1 MRRAMAICGAV
12 LAGASP
18 AAADQI
24 LNELKTGGVEFILP
38 DQVEIAEEKLFIS
51 PDVTRVEYRLHNA
64 SAKSF
69 ETYASFPMP
78 DIAGSLDGILNFDPA
93 AGSNFLGLE
102 ITQNGAKPDLALQQR
117 ASVNGV
123 DLTADLNAAHIPL
136 VPSAAL
142 DDDLQ
147 KSLSAATIASLEA
160 HGLIT
165 LQERQDEP
173 DNTAPVIVPRWTL
186 SETYSWKTVIPSR
199 GDVVITAS
207 YKTNLGGAVNVT
219 FLNEK
224 GEPKGD
230 TFENYRAGYCLDG
243 DAVKAARD
251 SYAHEKANKG
261 PLYEERWATHVMTA
275 FGDDTVPVG
284 KFTLTIDKGKPENIV
299 SFCGDGVKKL
309 SATAFEMTK
318 ADYTPEKDIE
328 VLFLQ
333 PSGFPK

>member
-1 MRRAMAICGAV
+1 MWRAMAICGAI
-12 LAGASP
+12 ATGASP

-38 DQVEIAEEKLFIS
+38 DQVEIAEEKVFIS
-51 PDVTRVEYRLHNA
+51 PDITRIEYRLHNP

-69 ETYASFPMP
+69 DTYSSFPMP

-93 AGSNFLGLE
+93 AGANFLGLE
-102 ITQNGAKPDLALQQR
+102 ITQDAAKPELTLQQR
-117 ASVNGV
+117 ASINGV
-123 DLTADLNAAHIPL
+123 DLTAELNAAHIPL
-136 VPSAAL
+136 VPQAAL
-142 DDDLQ
+142 DDELQ
-147 KSLSAATIASLEA
+147 KSLSAATIAVLEA

-186 SETYSWKTVIPSR
+186 SQTYSWKTVIPAK
-199 GDVVITAS
+199 GDVIIKAS

-219 FLNEK
+219 FLDEQ
-224 GEPKGD
+224 GAAKGD
-230 TFENYRAGYCLDG
+230 AFDNYRASYCV
-243 DAVKAARD
+243 DANVIKAARD
-251 SYAHEKANKG
+251 SFAHEKANKG

-275 FGDDTVPVG
+275 FGDDTVPIG
-284 KFTLTIDKGKPENIV
+284 KFTLTIDKGKTDNIV
-299 SFCGDGVKKL
+299 SFCGDGVKKI
-309 SATAFEMTK
+309 SATSFEMTK
-318 ADYTPEKDIE
+318 TDYTPERDIE